1 MEKFNAIK
9 LLTFQYMGNLP
20 NYPEKKIIKTNK
32 NNCFKHTRK
41 KFPKQCDQR
50 TAPPIGKFVIIAQL

>member
-20 NYPEKKIIKTNK
+20 NYPEKKKNEQKQLLQTYKEENSLNNAIKEP
-32 NNCFKHTRK
+32 R
-41 KFPKQCDQR
+41 PR
-50 TAPPIGKFVIIAQL
+50 

>member
-1 MEKFNAIK
+1 MKKVDSIK

-20 NYPEKKIIKTNK
+20 NYLGKIIKTNK

-41 KFPKQCDQR
+41 KFPKQRDQR
-50 TAPPIGKFVIIAQL
+50 TAPPIGKFVIIAQF

>member
-20 NYPEKKIIKTNK
+20 NYPEKNNK
-32 NNCFKHTRK
+32 NEQ
-41 KFPKQCDQR
+41 KQLLQTYKEENSLNNAIKEPR
-50 TAPPIGKFVIIAQL
+50 PR